1 MSINCMNGSILPGFS
16 PNSNLRTK
24 QLKMPLRRSVESLE
38 SLALNKLELVIETVI
53 LRSAEYISE
62 HYYRD
67 KIR

>member
-1 MSINCMNGSILPGFS
+1 
-16 PNSNLRTK
+16 
-24 QLKMPLRRSVESLE
+24 MPQRRSMASLE

>member
-1 MSINCMNGSILPGFS
+1 
-16 PNSNLRTK
+16 
-24 QLKMPLRRSVESLE
+24 MPQRRSLASLE

-53 LRSAEYISE
+53 LGSAEYISE